1 MPFVRERG
9 VVSVLTSCVL
19 WVGQWLLGRPRAGRP
34 TTRTFAY
41 AGRRVPYVHERYN
54 YTWLNERAVELALA
68 GEQLDAHA
76 ADRVLEVGHVLGHY
90 RPVDHLVV
98 DKYEQA
104 DRVLN
109 VDVADLAL
117 DERFDLVLAVSTL
130 EHVGLDE
137 DVQDPDKP
145 GRALRTLTSLLAPGG
160 TLWLTVPVGYNPA
173 LERELRE
180 GSHPV
185 ASLRALRRDRWR
197 NTWRE
202 VPVAEVWEVA
212 YDRLLYTAHGLV
224 VAEIRPDG
232 AR

>member
-1 MPFVRERG
+1 MRERG

-19 WVGQWLLGRPRAGRP
+19 WAGQWLLGRPRAGRP
-34 TTRTFAY
+34 GTPGFEY

-68 GEQLDAHA
+68 REQLAAHPGG
-76 ADRVLEVGHVLGHY
+76 RVLEVGHVLGHY
-90 RPVDHLVV
+90 QPVDHLVV

-104 DRVLN
+104 ERVLN
-109 VDVADLAL
+109 VDVADLDL
-117 DERFDLVLAVSTL
+117 EQRFDLVLAVSTL

-137 DVQDPDKP
+137 EVQDPTKP

-173 LERELRE
+173 LDVELRE
-180 GSHPV
+180 GDHPV
-185 ASLRALRRDRWR
+185 TSLRALRRSRWR
-197 NTWRE
+197 NTWHE
-202 VPVAEVWEVA
+202 VPIEQVWGA
-212 YDRLLYTAHGLV
+212 TYDRLLYTAHGLLI
-224 VAEIRPDG
+224 AELQRPG